1 MAEKII
7 NQPWEDVAD
16 DVVTAIEKAVQPLI
30 KQASESIYAGLLD
43 TTQDYLR
50 DNLAFNI
57 AERISA
63 AERQASADRIEADR
77 LRGVNATL
85 LEALKR
91 LLHDV
96 DDLTSSSQGVAG
108 LHLNGDLAPWS
119 DLAEGG
125 HMEAWLG
132 EATYEARAA
141 ITLATGK
148 DA

>member
-1 MAEKII
+1 MVEKII

-30 KQASESIYAGLLD
+30 KQASADIYAGLLD

-50 DNLAFNI
+50 NNLAFNI

-63 AERQASADRIEADR
+63 AERQASVDRIEADR

-85 LEALKR
+85 LSEVVRISDDYHPDRDADAPLALSEMR
-91 LLHDV
+91 DAL
-96 DDLTSSSQGVAG
+96 
-108 LHLNGDLAPWS
+108 
-119 DLAEGG
+119 
-125 HMEAWLG
+125 
-132 EATYEARAA
+132 RAA

>member
-30 KQASESIYAGLLD
+30 KQASADIYAGLLD

-85 LEALKR
+85 LEALEGIAAINPAELQENDQLAFIHAF
-91 LLHDV
+91 LL
-96 DDLTSSSQGVAG
+96 
-108 LHLNGDLAPWS
+108 
-119 DLAEGG
+119 
-125 HMEAWLG
+125 
-132 EATYEARAA
+132 ARQKAIAA

>member
-85 LEALKR
+85 LEALEGIAAINPAELQENDQLALIHAF
-91 LLHDV
+91 LL
-96 DDLTSSSQGVAG
+96 
-108 LHLNGDLAPWS
+108 
-119 DLAEGG
+119 
-125 HMEAWLG
+125 
-132 EATYEARAA
+132 ARQKAIAA

>member
-30 KQASESIYAGLLD
+30 KQASADIYAGLLD

-85 LEALKR
+85 LEALEGIAAINPAELQENDQLALIHAF
-91 LLHDV
+91 LL
-96 DDLTSSSQGVAG
+96 
-108 LHLNGDLAPWS
+108 
-119 DLAEGG
+119 
-125 HMEAWLG
+125 
-132 EATYEARAA
+132 ARQKAIAA

-148 DA
+148 DT

>member
-30 KQASESIYAGLLD
+30 KQASADIYAGLLD

-85 LEALKR
+85 LEALEGIAAINPAELQENDQLALIHAF
-91 LLHDV
+91 LL
-96 DDLTSSSQGVAG
+96 
-108 LHLNGDLAPWS
+108 
-119 DLAEGG
+119 
-125 HMEAWLG
+125 
-132 EATYEARAA
+132 ARQKAIAA
-141 ITLATGK
+141 ITLATGEPK
-148 DA
+148 

>member
-1 MAEKII
+1 M
-7 NQPWEDVAD
+7 
-16 DVVTAIEKAVQPLI
+16 TAIEKAVQPLI
-30 KQASESIYAGLLD
+30 KQASADIYAGLLD

-85 LEALKR
+85 LEALEGIAAINPAELQENDQLALIHAF
-91 LLHDV
+91 LL
-96 DDLTSSSQGVAG
+96 
-108 LHLNGDLAPWS
+108 
-119 DLAEGG
+119 
-125 HMEAWLG
+125 
-132 EATYEARAA
+132 ARQKAIAA

>member
-30 KQASESIYAGLLD
+30 KQASADIYAGLLD

-85 LEALKR
+85 LEALEGIAAINPAELQENDQLALIHAF
-91 LLHDV
+91 LL
-96 DDLTSSSQGVAG
+96 
-108 LHLNGDLAPWS
+108 
-119 DLAEGG
+119 
-125 HMEAWLG
+125 
-132 EATYEARAA
+132 ARQKAIAA

-148 DA
+148 NA

>member
-30 KQASESIYAGLLD
+30 KQASADIYAGLLD

-85 LEALKR
+85 LEALEGIAAINPAELQENDQLALIHAF
-91 LLHDV
+91 LL
-96 DDLTSSSQGVAG
+96 
-108 LHLNGDLAPWS
+108 
-119 DLAEGG
+119 
-125 HMEAWLG
+125 
-132 EATYEARAA
+132 ARQKAIAA